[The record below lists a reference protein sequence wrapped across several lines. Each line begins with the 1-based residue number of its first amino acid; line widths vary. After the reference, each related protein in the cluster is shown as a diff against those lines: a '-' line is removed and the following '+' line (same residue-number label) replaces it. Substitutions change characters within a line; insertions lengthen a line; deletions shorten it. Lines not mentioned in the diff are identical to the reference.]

1 MRYTVHPDIAKHNN
15 YRSIPVLSGDLFL
28 IESLDGDL
36 AKSSTVHSVV
46 VATKLLEYLA
56 DSGRPQRVTDI
67 AQHLQMTKARVSRHL
82 STLSDL
88 GMVVR
93 MPDKSGYRLGPTLF
107 RLSNAALD
115 QYEITNIAYRYM
127 VALRNQVQEAVLLA
141 IPAGGDALIV
151 STVSSGK
158 ALSPE
163 LIRGSRLRVPISP
176 TAGVVLA
183 FARESVRE
191 RVLAR
196 RAERHTNREVILD
209 PVKQRQEF
217 KLVRDRY
224 YAFHDDPHD
233 AGFAVLSVPIFNHAE
248 ALEAALTLVMNRR
261 AGSIDHEKQYLQVL
275 MSVAIEISR
284 ALGSLQMAQQMADKY
299 EK

>member
-1 MRYTVHPDIAKHNN
+1 MPK
-15 YRSIPVLSGDLFL
+15 SQG
-28 IESLDGDL
+28 EKL

-46 VATKLLEYLA
+46 VAAKLLEFLA

-67 AQHLQMTKARVSRHL
+67 SLHLGMTKARVSRHL
-82 STLSDL
+82 STLNDL

-127 VALRNQVQEAVLLA
+127 VALRNQVHEALLLA

-151 STVSSGK
+151 STVASGK

-163 LIRGSRLRVPISP
+163 LVRGSRLRVPISP

-196 RAERHTNREVILD
+196 RAERHPSRGVVLD

-217 KLVRDRY
+217 KKIQDRF

-233 AGFAVLSVPIFNHAE
+233 AGFAVLSAPIFNHAE
-248 ALEAALTLVMNRR
+248 GLEAALTLVMNRR
-261 AGSIDHEKQYLQVL
+261 AGNVDHEKQYLQVL
-275 MSVAIEISR
+275 MGTAIEISR
-284 ALGSLQMAQQMADKY
+284 ALGSLKMAKRMAEKY
-299 EK
+299 GG

>member
-1 MRYTVHPDIAKHNN
+1 MPK
-15 YRSIPVLSGDLFL
+15 SQG
-28 IESLDGDL
+28 EKL

-46 VATKLLEYLA
+46 VAAKLLEFLA

-67 AQHLQMTKARVSRHL
+67 SLHLGMTKARVSRHL
-82 STLSDL
+82 STLNDL

-115 QYEITNIAYRYM
+115 QYEITNIVYRYM
-127 VALRNQVQEAVLLA
+127 VALRNQVHEALLLA

-151 STVSSGK
+151 STVASGK

-163 LIRGSRLRVPISP
+163 LVRGSRLRVPISP

-196 RAERHTNREVILD
+196 RAERHPSREVVLD
-209 PVKQRQEF
+209 PVKQRQVF
-217 KLVRDRY
+217 KKIQDRF

-233 AGFAVLSVPIFNHAE
+233 AGFAVLSAPIFNHAE
-248 ALEAALTLVMNRR
+248 GLEAALTLVMNRR
-261 AGSIDHEKQYLQVL
+261 AGNVDHEKQYLQVL
-275 MSVAIEISR
+275 MGTAIEISR
-284 ALGSLQMAQQMADKY
+284 ALGSLKMAKRMAEKY
-299 EK
+299 GG